1 MVRRRGLIKQQ
12 GRSSGY
18 GWVGFWGG
26 WEDGMGGWVAVT
38 VEGRGGRGAGMA
50 LPLYRL
56 PGTAGG
62 NSSKLSEETVAITAE
77 SFGEAVQDY
86 TQLRGTLLGGRNGR
100 RRQHCWGVT
109 RTGIMGK

>member
-1 MVRRRGLIKQQ
+1 MRGGEGRRG
-12 GRSSGY
+12 
-18 GWVGFWGG
+18 
-26 WEDGMGGWVAVT
+26 
-38 VEGRGGRGAGMA
+38 EGGGRGRGVA

-86 TQLRGTLLGGRNGR
+86 TQLRGTSLGGRKWKGGGR
-100 RRQHCWGVT
+100 IVGE
-109 RTGIMGK
+109 